1 MGITL
6 RSTKGEELSHNE
18 LDTNFSE
25 LYASSSVIG
34 NTLTLFSDGSGS
46 TFTTVSHSVAIDTGS
61 TLTLYNESG
70 TTASITGSLIVTGDI
85 TAEQFH
91 TEIQSA
97 SIVYTSGST
106 KFGNSSDDNHA
117 FTGSLQTS
125 GSFTVTGTSILEAT
139 ASNSL
144 KVEAGYVVLTE
155 VSESLNFVSDA
166 SASQA
171 GVPLGGIYRNG
182 NAVYIRL
189 T

>member
-25 LYASSSVIG
+25 LYASSSVSG
-34 NTLTLFSDGSGS
+34 NTITLFSDGSGS
-46 TFTTVSHSVAIDTGS
+46 FQTISHSVAVDTGS
-61 TLTLYNESG
+61 TLTLYSESG
-70 TTASITGSLIVTGDI
+70 SQATITGSLVVSGDI

-106 KFGNSSDDNHA
+106 KFGDSLDDNHA

-125 GSFTVTGTSILEAT
+125 GSFAVSGSSVLEAT
-139 ASNSL
+139 GSNSL

-171 GVPLGGIYRNG
+171 GVPLGGLYRNG
-182 NAVYIRL
+182 NVVYIRL